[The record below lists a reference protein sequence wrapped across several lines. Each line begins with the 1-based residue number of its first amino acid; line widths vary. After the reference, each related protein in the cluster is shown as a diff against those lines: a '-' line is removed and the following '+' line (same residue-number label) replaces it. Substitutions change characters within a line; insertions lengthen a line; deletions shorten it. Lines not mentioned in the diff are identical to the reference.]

1 MRFNN
6 GLCTFGKLVLRGDR
20 IVIPQSLRKVVLELA
35 HERHQGMLKTKN
47 RRRTK
52 VWWLRMDS
60 YVERMCKRC
69 HGCEVTGQ

>member
-20 IVIPQSLRKVVLELA
+20 IVIPQSLRKVVLELG

-52 VWWLRMDS
+52 VWWPRMDS
-60 YVERMCKRC
+60 DVERMCRRC